1 VCGASRLDAG
11 QTRQAPTHNPRPHST
26 ALLPTVLIELS
37 TAAGQNL
44 CNYVKL
50 PRAPFV
56 LLYVLATERREFIN
70 AAHFLVPGFIMVE
83 AVELHA
89 NE

>member
-1 VCGASRLDAG
+1 MWGIHAGRRTNKAGA
-11 QTRQAPTHNPRPHST
+11 HST
-26 ALLPTVLIELS
+26 TLLSTVLIELS

-70 AAHFLVPGFIMVE
+70 AAHFLIPGFIMME
-83 AVELHA
+83 AAELRV
-89 NE
+89 NK